1 MKQKITSIIVK
12 AINGLQK
19 EGVLKSRSLPQIVI
33 EKPRVS
39 SFGDYS
45 SNVSMLMA
53 KEERRSPADLAK
65 MIASKIGEI
74 DAGNLFREV
83 GAAAPG
89 FINLTLDEKFLSKS
103 LAEVMKFGERY
114 GRIPGWRRNKVLL
127 EYVSANPTGPL
138 HVGHG
143 RWAVIGDVLSSI
155 LDFAGSRTERE
166 YYVNDVGRQIDL
178 LEQSVIARSRGED
191 VPKDGYGGEYVSEI
205 AEKLKD
211 KLKGKHLAR
220 DIMEL
225 MLAEQRKVLSKL
237 GVRFDRWFYES
248 SLHKQK
254 RIEGIIKEL
263 SKRGVTFEEEGALWF
278 KSKELGDD
286 KNRVLV
292 REDGASTYFASDIAY
307 HVDKFRRKYDLLI
320 NVWGTDHHGYVARLK
335 AAVKFL
341 GFPVEKLKIIIGQL
355 VSLFRAGE
363 PVKMSKRAGEM
374 VTLEEVIDEIG
385 VDATRF
391 FFLMTSPDTHLDFD
405 LELAKKHSSDNP
417 VYYVQYAHA
426 RISSILREAEKSG
439 HNIKKAVRT
448 ADLELLNDPE
458 EIILIKKIVSFP
470 DEILESARALLPHR
484 LINYSREL
492 SAQFHNFYHKLRVL
506 SSDQDLTR
514 SRLAL
519 VFATRIVLRNVL
531 KLLGISA
538 PESM

>member
-1 MKQKITSIIVK
+1 MLENQKVVQYERKITPIERMFHRSPYSIVTLVARIKGNVTEDMLVK
-12 AINGLQK
+12 AVAKVQHRHPNL
-19 EGVLKSRSLPQIVI
+19 
-33 EKPRVS
+33 RVRIMDDNIHNPWFIS
-39 SFGDYS
+39 QG
-45 SNVSMLMA
+45 A
-53 KEERRSPADLAK
+53 KEIQIEIVPRESDDDWIQVHQQASQIPFEFEARPAIRFILVQSPKVSELIILCHHIICDG
-65 MIASKIGEI
+65 M
-74 DAGNLFREV
+74 
-83 GAAAPG
+83 
-89 FINLTLDEKFLSKS
+89 S
-103 LAEVMKFGERY
+103 LAY
-114 GRIPGWRRNKVLL
+114 
-127 EYVSANPTGPL
+127 
-138 HVGHG
+138 
-143 RWAVIGDVLSSI
+143 
-155 LDFAGSRTERE
+155 
-166 YYVNDVGRQIDL
+166 
-178 LEQSVIARSRGED
+178 
-191 VPKDGYGGEYVSEI
+191 
-205 AEKLKD
+205 
-211 KLKGKHLAR
+211 LAR